1 MGYHR
6 DKLFDVG
13 NLTKYIMWEKHAMFF
28 FFELRDA
35 KPKPTA
41 NW

>member
-1 MGYHR
+1 MGYHG

-28 FFELRDA
+28 ELRDA